1 MVKYEKIINIISI
14 VLLLTILVVVLFGC
28 HYGGC
33 RSFNYEGFEN
43 NETSN
48 EEEPKKEVK
57 EEKEKK
63 PEMTEKSE
71 KKEQTDEEVKNSLTS
86 FEKTVLEGL
95 TSGSLTTNTLSDLI
109 KAEKFTSVNLNNLI
123 NYVEHFRGVI

>member
-43 NETSN
+43 NENSS
-48 EEEPKKEVK
+48 EEKPKKEVK
-57 EEKEKK
+57 EEKQKN
-63 PEMTEKSE
+63 PEITEKDE
-71 KKEQTDEEVKNSLTS
+71 KAQTDEEVKNSLTA

>member
-43 NETSN
+43 NENSN

-63 PEMTEKSE
+63 PEITEKNE
-71 KKEQTDEEVKNSLTS
+71 KTDEEVKNSLTA

-123 NYVEHFRGVI
+123 NYVEHFKGVI

>member
-43 NETSN
+43 NENSS
-48 EEEPKKEVK
+48 EEKPKKEVK
-57 EEKEKK
+57 EENEKK
-63 PEMTEKSE
+63 PEITE
-71 KKEQTDEEVKNSLTS
+71 KKEKTDEEVKNSLTA

-123 NYVEHFRGVI
+123 NYVEHFKGVI